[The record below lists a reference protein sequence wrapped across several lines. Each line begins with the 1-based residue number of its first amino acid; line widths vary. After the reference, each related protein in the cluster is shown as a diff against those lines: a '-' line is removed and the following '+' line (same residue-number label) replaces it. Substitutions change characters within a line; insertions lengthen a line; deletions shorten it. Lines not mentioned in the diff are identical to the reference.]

1 MQPPPLRLLS
11 KPQTRGCT
19 DSVYCPDGGGQDP
32 FGGTKDGDKWAP
44 MADAPNRWVQVGTWG
59 SDATNTCL
67 GHHQV
72 AGGQFGDP

>member
-1 MQPPPLRLLS
+1 
-11 KPQTRGCT
+11 
-19 DSVYCPDGGGQDP
+19 
-32 FGGTKDGDKWAP
+32 